1 MGVGRASEERFI
13 HGEIIIMLL
22 KCLGKT
28 SNSAPCIGGNTGKKM
43 LPICM
48 LVIIGGSEFHAWK
61 KRVFACKRFHACPTL
76 LYHIF
81 GGGLGRYD
89 LD

>member
-1 MGVGRASEERFI
+1 
-13 HGEIIIMLL
+13 
-22 KCLGKT
+22 
-28 SNSAPCIGGNTGKKM
+28 
-43 LPICM
+43 M

>member
-1 MGVGRASEERFI
+1 MGVGRASEECVI
-13 HGEIIIMLL
+13 HGEIIAMLL
-22 KCLGKT
+22 KCLGRT
-28 SNSAPCIGGNTGKKM
+28 PNSAQCIGGNGGKM

-48 LVIIGGSEFHAWK
+48 FVITGGSEFHAYRE
-61 KRVFACKRFHACPTL
+61 RVFACKRFHACPTL

-81 GGGLGRYD
+81 EGGLGRLD